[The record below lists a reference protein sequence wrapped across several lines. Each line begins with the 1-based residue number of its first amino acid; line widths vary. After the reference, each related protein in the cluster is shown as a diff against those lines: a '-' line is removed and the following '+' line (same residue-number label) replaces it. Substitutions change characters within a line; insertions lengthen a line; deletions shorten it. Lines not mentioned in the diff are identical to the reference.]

1 MPYRCWN
8 QELIVSHM
16 LNRRTSYTKNNW
28 LINYLLQCVWRMT
41 DARMLPPWLHRWS
54 SIHTPSCTVVIFVVL
69 AVFTFING
77 KMELHFFTGSERS
90 QASTHFPTF
99 HIYWPTCEHGEKK
112 LSLLLNQNVNM
123 KKTNCPSSCTIKVQ
137 SKYERKEILHEGH
150 LGKQSCCL
158 VRCVRLV
165 TVTRIW
171 TIDGLYIRKGM
182 GPIAIKL
189 V

>member
-16 LNRRTSYTKNNW
+16 LSRRTSYTKTNW

-112 LSLLLNQNVNM
+112 NY
-123 KKTNCPSSCTIKVQ
+123 PSSLIKMWTWRKQIALPHILSRFNLSMNARKFYMKDTWASSPVPCQVCTFGNSVKNMNNRWSV
-137 SKYERKEILHEGH
+137 HP
-150 LGKQSCCL
+150 
-158 VRCVRLV
+158 
-165 TVTRIW
+165 
-171 TIDGLYIRKGM
+171 KGN
-182 GPIAIKL
+182 GSNSY
-189 V
+189 